1 MFEYLNY
8 STIYQASGDLV
19 FENKDLEGEAC
30 FSYIFRNVKNNKKK
44 HIIYSIYIST
54 DPSYIQ
60 NNKENN
66 LCILTEEQI
75 IFHISYLR
83 FISSFKYRITKKF
96 IDDYSG
102 FRIDL
107 DLNAIG
113 IVHKMFLTWIRYL
126 YEYPYNLV
134 LYDSFKLREEKKFIE
149 KSNYLNIVNFVTTF
163 YSTDYIHQ
171 IPKSNHNN
179 IPEFITRKSFKD
191 RLMKCDH
198 LNDILKNSDIKIEQ
212 FTEYDEIDDFIE
224 DFDNRKNKYIENL
237 NKLKQ

>member
-1 MFEYLNY
+1 MFEYINY

-19 FENKDLEGEAC
+19 FENKNLVGEAC
-30 FSYIFRNVKNNKKK
+30 FSYIFNNVRNNKKQ

-60 NNKENN
+60 ENRENN

-75 IFHISYLR
+75 RFHISYLR
-83 FISSFKYRITKKF
+83 FISSFKYKITKKF
-96 IDDYSG
+96 IDDYPG

-113 IVHKMFLTWIRYL
+113 SVHKMFLTWIRYL

-134 LYDSFKLREEKKFIE
+134 LYDSFKLREEKRFIE

-163 YSTDYIHQ
+163 YSSDWIHQ
-171 IPKSNHNN
+171 IPKSLHH

-198 LNDILKNSDIKIEQ
+198 LNDILKNSNIKVEQ
-212 FTEYDEIDDFIE
+212 FAEYDEIDDFIE
-224 DFDNRKNKYIENL
+224 NFDNRKNKYIENL

>member
-1 MFEYLNY
+1 MFKYLSY
-8 STIYQASGDLV
+8 STIYRASGDLV

-30 FSYIFRNVKNNKKK
+30 FSYIFRNVKNNKKQ

-54 DPSYIQ
+54 DPGFIQ
-60 NNKENN
+60 DNHENN
-66 LCILTEEQI
+66 FCILTEEQI

-83 FISSFKYRITKKF
+83 FISSFKYKITKKF

-134 LYDSFKLREEKKFIE
+134 LYDSFKLREDKRFIE

-163 YSTDYIHQ
+163 YPSDYIHQ
-171 IPKSNHNN
+171 IPRSLVS
-179 IPEFITRKSFKD
+179 IPEFVTRKSFKD
-191 RLMKCDH
+191 RLMKCDY
-198 LNDILKNSDIKIEQ
+198 LNDILKNSDIQINQ
-212 FTEYDEIDDFIE
+212 FKEYDEIDDFIE

>member
-1 MFEYLNY
+1 MFEYLSY
-8 STIYQASGDLV
+8 STIYRASGDLV
-19 FENKDLEGEAC
+19 FENINLNGEAC
-30 FSYIFRNVKNNKKK
+30 FSYIFNNVKNNKKQ
-44 HIIYSIYIST
+44 HIVYSIYIST
-54 DPSYIQ
+54 DPGFIQ
-60 NNKENN
+60 DNHENN
-66 LCILTEEQI
+66 FCILTEEQI
-75 IFHISYLR
+75 RFHISYLR

-134 LYDSFKLREEKKFIE
+134 LYDSFKLREEKRFIE
-149 KSNYLNIVNFVTTF
+149 KSNYLNIVNFVTIF

-171 IPKSNHNN
+171 IPQFNCI
-179 IPEFITRKSFKD
+179 IPEFMTRKSFKN
-191 RLMKCDH
+191 RLMKCDR
-198 LNDILKNSDIKIEQ
+198 LNDILKTSNIRIEQ
-212 FTEYDEIDDFIE
+212 FTEYDEIDDFFE

-237 NKLKQ
+237 NKLK

>member
-8 STIYQASGDLV
+8 CTIYQASGDLV
-19 FENKDLEGEAC
+19 FENKNLIGEAC
-30 FSYIFRNVKNNKKK
+30 FSYIFRNVKNNKKQ

-54 DPSYIQ
+54 DP
-60 NNKENN
+60 
-66 LCILTEEQI
+66 C
-75 IFHISYLR
+75 
-83 FISSFKYRITKKF
+83 FIKYRITKKF
-96 IDDYSG
+96 IDNYHG

-134 LYDSFKLREEKKFIE
+134 LYDSFKLREEKRFIE

-179 IPEFITRKSFKD
+179 IPEFVTRKSFKD
-191 RLMKCDH
+191 KLMKCDY

>member
-8 STIYQASGDLV
+8 STIYQASGDLT
-19 FENKDLEGEAC
+19 FENKDLDENAC
-30 FSYIFRNVKNNKKK
+30 FSYIFRNVINRIKQ
-44 HIIYSIYIST
+44 HVVYRIYIST
-54 DPSYIQ
+54 DPGYMQ
-60 NNKENN
+60 DYRANN

-75 IFHISYLR
+75 RFHITYLR
-83 FISSFKYRITKKF
+83 FISSFKYKITKKF
-96 IDDYSG
+96 VDNYSG

-134 LYDSFKLREEKKFIE
+134 LYDSFKLREEKRFIE

-171 IPKSNHNN
+171 IPRSLVS
-179 IPEFITRKSFKD
+179 IPEFITTLSFP
-191 RLMKCDH
+191 
-198 LNDILKNSDIKIEQ
+198 NDNITN
-212 FTEYDEIDDFIE
+212 
-224 DFDNRKNKYIENL
+224 
-237 NKLKQ
+237 

>member
-1 MFEYLNY
+1 MFDYLSY

-19 FENKDLEGEAC
+19 FENKNLEGQAC
-30 FSYIFRNVKNNKKK
+30 FSYIFRNVRNNKKQ

-54 DPSYIQ
+54 DLGYIQ
-60 NNKENN
+60 DYRESN

-75 IFHISYLR
+75 RFHMSYLR
-83 FISSFKYRITKKF
+83 FISSFKYKITKKF

-113 IVHKMFLTWIRYL
+113 NVHKMFLTWIRYL

-134 LYDSFKLREEKKFIE
+134 LYDSFKLREEKRFIE

-163 YSTDYIHQ
+163 YSNDWIHQ
-171 IPKSNHNN
+171 IPKSHHN

-198 LNDILKNSDIKIEQ
+198 LNDILKNSNIQIEL
-212 FTEYDEIDDFIE
+212 FTEYDDIDDFIE
-224 DFDNRKNKYIENL
+224 DFDNRKNKYIETL

>member
-1 MFEYLNY
+1 MLEYLNY

-19 FENKDLEGEAC
+19 FENKNLEGEAC
-30 FSYIFRNVKNNKKK
+30 FSYIFRNVKKNKKQ

-60 NNKENN
+60 ENRENN
-66 LCILTEEQI
+66 FCILTEEQI
-75 IFHISYLR
+75 RFHISYLR

-102 FRIDL
+102 FRVDL

-126 YEYPYNLV
+126 YEFPYNLV
-134 LYDSFKLREEKKFIE
+134 LYDSFKLREEKRFIE

-163 YSTDYIHQ
+163 YSNDYIHQ
-171 IPKSNHNN
+171 IPRSLVS
-179 IPEFITRKSFKD
+179 IPEFVTRKSFKD
-191 RLMKCDH
+191 RLMKCNY

-212 FTEYDEIDDFIE
+212 FTEYDGIDDFIE
-224 DFDNRKNKYIENL
+224 DFVNRKNKYIETL
-237 NKLKQ
+237 NKLK

>member
-1 MFEYLNY
+1 MFTYLNY
-8 STIYQASGDLV
+8 CTIYQASGDLA
-19 FENKDLEGEAC
+19 FENKKLLGEAC
-30 FSYIFRNVKNNKKK
+30 FSYIFRNVINNKKQ

-54 DPSYIQ
+54 DPSFIQ
-60 NNKENN
+60 ENHENN
-66 LCILTEEQI
+66 FCILTEEQI
-75 IFHISYLR
+75 RFHISYLR
-83 FISSFKYRITKKF
+83 FISSFKYKITKKF
-96 IDDYSG
+96 RDDYSG

-134 LYDSFKLREEKKFIE
+134 LYDSFKLREEKRFIE

-163 YSTDYIHQ
+163 YSDDWIHQ
-171 IPKSNHNN
+171 IPRSNK
-179 IPEFITRKSFKD
+179 IPEFVTRKSFKNK
-191 RLMKCDH
+191 LMKCDF
-198 LNDILKNSDIKIEQ
+198 LNDILKNSNIQIEQ
-212 FTEYDEIDDFIE
+212 FEEYDEIDNFFE

>member
-1 MFEYLNY
+1 MFKYINY

-19 FENKDLEGEAC
+19 FENKNLVGEAC
-30 FSYIFRNVKNNKKK
+30 FSYIFNNVRNNKKQ

-60 NNKENN
+60 ENRENN
-66 LCILTEEQI
+66 FCILTEEQI

-83 FISSFKYRITKKF
+83 FISSFKYKITKKF

-134 LYDSFKLREEKKFIE
+134 LYDSFKLREDKRFIE

-163 YSTDYIHQ
+163 YSNDWIHQ
-171 IPKSNHNN
+171 IPKCHN
-179 IPEFITRKSFKD
+179 IPKFITRKSFKD
-191 RLMKCDH
+191 RLMKCDF
-198 LNDILKNSDIKIEQ
+198 LNDILKNSNIKIEQ
-212 FTEYDEIDDFIE
+212 FEEYDEIEDFIE
-224 DFDNRKNKYIENL
+224 DFDNRKNKYIETL
-237 NKLKQ
+237 NKLK

>member
-1 MFEYLNY
+1 MFEYINY
-8 STIYQASGDLV
+8 STIYQASGDLI
-19 FENKDLEGEAC
+19 FENKNLEGEAC
-30 FSYIFRNVKNNKKK
+30 FSYIFRNVRNNKKQ

-54 DPSYIQ
+54 DPDFIQ
-60 NNKENN
+60 ENRENN

-83 FISSFKYRITKKF
+83 FISSFKYKITKKF

-113 IVHKMFLTWIRYL
+113 SVHKMFLTWIRYL
-126 YEYPYNLV
+126 YEFPYNLV
-134 LYDSFKLREEKKFIE
+134 LYDSFKLRKEKRFIE
-149 KSNYLNIVNFVTTF
+149 KSNYLNIVNFVTAF
-163 YSTDYIHQ
+163 YSDDFIHQ
-171 IPKSNHNN
+171 IPRYINK
-179 IPEFITRKSFKD
+179 IPKFITRKSFKD

-198 LNDILKNSDIKIEQ
+198 LNDILENSGIKVNQ
-212 FTEYDEIDDFIE
+212 FDKYREINDFIE

>member
-1 MFEYLNY
+1 MFKYLSY
-8 STIYQASGDLV
+8 STIYRASGDLV

-30 FSYIFRNVKNNKKK
+30 FSYIFRNVKNNKKQ

-54 DPSYIQ
+54 DPGFIQ
-60 NNKENN
+60 DNHENN
-66 LCILTEEQI
+66 FCILTEEQI

-83 FISSFKYRITKKF
+83 FISSFKYKITKKF
-96 IDDYSG
+96 IDDYPG

-134 LYDSFKLREEKKFIE
+134 LYDSFKLREDKRFIE

-163 YSTDYIHQ
+163 YSNDYIHQ
-171 IPKSNHNN
+171 IPRSLVS
-179 IPEFITRKSFKD
+179 IPEFVTRKSFKD
-191 RLMKCDH
+191 RLMKCDY
-198 LNDILKNSDIKIEQ
+198 LNDILKNSDIQINQ
-212 FTEYDEIDDFIE
+212 FKEYDEIDDFIE

>member
-1 MFEYLNY
+1 MMFKYLSY
-8 STIYQASGDLV
+8 STIYRASGDLV
-19 FENKDLEGEAC
+19 FENKNLEGEAC
-30 FSYIFRNVKNNKKK
+30 FSYIFRNVKNNKKQ

-54 DPSYIQ
+54 DPGFIQ
-60 NNKENN
+60 DNHKNNF
-66 LCILTEEQI
+66 CILTEEQI

-83 FISSFKYRITKKF
+83 FISSFKYKITKKF

-107 DLNAIG
+107 NLNAIG

-134 LYDSFKLREEKKFIE
+134 LYDSFKLREEKRFIE

-163 YSTDYIHQ
+163 YSNDYIHQ
-171 IPKSNHNN
+171 IPRSLIN

-191 RLMKCDH
+191 RLMKCDY
-198 LNDILKNSDIKIEQ
+198 LNDILKNSNIKIEQ
-212 FTEYDEIDDFIE
+212 FEEYDEIDDFLE

>member
-1 MFEYLNY
+1 MFDYLNY

-19 FENKDLEGEAC
+19 FENKKLVREAC
-30 FSYIFRNVKNNKKK
+30 FSYIFRNVRNNKKQ

-54 DPSYIQ
+54 DPSFIQ
-60 NNKENN
+60 ENHENN
-66 LCILTEEQI
+66 FCILTEEQI
-75 IFHISYLR
+75 RFHISYLR

-96 IDDYSG
+96 IDDYPG

-134 LYDSFKLREEKKFIE
+134 LYDSFKLREEKRFIE

-163 YSTDYIHQ
+163 YSDDWIHQ
-171 IPKSNHNN
+171 IPKYNN
-179 IPEFITRKSFKD
+179 KIPEFITRKSFKN
-191 RLMKCDH
+191 RLMKCDF
-198 LNDILKNSDIKIEQ
+198 LNDVLKNSNIQIEQ
-212 FTEYDEIDDFIE
+212 FKEYDKIDDFFE

>member
-19 FENKDLEGEAC
+19 KENKNLEGEAC
-30 FSYIFRNVKNNKKK
+30 FSYIFRNVKNNKKQ

-54 DPSYIQ
+54 DPSYSQ
-60 NNKENN
+60 ENRENN
-66 LCILTEEQI
+66 FCILTEEQI
-75 IFHISYLR
+75 RFHISYLR

-96 IDDYSG
+96 IDDYPG

-134 LYDSFKLREEKKFIE
+134 LYDSFKLREEKRFIE

-163 YSTDYIHQ
+163 YSNDYIHQ
-171 IPKSNHNN
+171 IPRSLVS

-191 RLMKCDH
+191 RLMKCDY

-212 FTEYDEIDDFIE
+212 FKEYDEMDAFIE

-237 NKLKQ
+237 NKLKR

>member
-1 MFEYLNY
+1 MFDYLNY

-19 FENKDLEGEAC
+19 FENKELVGEAC
-30 FSYIFRNVKNNKKK
+30 FSYIFRNVKNNKKQ

-54 DPSYIQ
+54 DLGFIQ
-60 NNKENN
+60 DNYENN
-66 LCILTEEQI
+66 FCILTEEQI

-83 FISSFKYRITKKF
+83 FISSFKYKITKKF

-134 LYDSFKLREEKKFIE
+134 LYDSFKLREEKRFIE

-163 YSTDYIHQ
+163 YSNDWIHQ
-171 IPKSNHNN
+171 IPKPNK
-179 IPEFITRKSFKD
+179 IPEFVTRKSFKNK
-191 RLMKCDH
+191 LMKCDF
-198 LNDILKNSDIKIEQ
+198 LNDILKNSNIQIKQ
-212 FTEYDEIDDFIE
+212 FEEYDKIDDFFE

>member
-1 MFEYLNY
+1 MFKYLSY

-19 FENKDLEGEAC
+19 FENKSLTGEAC
-30 FSYIFRNVKNNKKK
+30 FSYIFNNVRNNKKQ

-54 DPSYIQ
+54 DPSFIQ
-60 NNKENN
+60 NNHENN
-66 LCILTEEQI
+66 FCILTEEQI

-83 FISSFKYRITKKF
+83 FISSFKYKITKKF

-102 FRIDL
+102 FRINL

-134 LYDSFKLREEKKFIE
+134 LYDSFKLREEKRFIE

-163 YSTDYIHQ
+163 YSTDWIHQ
-171 IPKSNHNN
+171 IPRSLSN

-191 RLMKCDH
+191 RLMKCDF
-198 LNDILKNSDIKIEQ
+198 LNDILKNSNIRIRQ
-212 FTEYDEIDDFIE
+212 FKEYDEIDNFIE
-224 DFDNRKNKYIENL
+224 DFDNRKNKYIETL

>member
-1 MFEYLNY
+1 MFKYLSY
-8 STIYQASGDLV
+8 STIYRASGDLI
-19 FENKDLEGEAC
+19 FENKNLEGEAC
-30 FSYIFRNVKNNKKK
+30 FSYIFRNVKNNKKQ

-54 DPSYIQ
+54 DPGFIQ
-60 NNKENN
+60 DNHENN
-66 LCILTEEQI
+66 FCILTEEQI

-83 FISSFKYRITKKF
+83 FISSFKYKITKKF
-96 IDDYSG
+96 IDDYPG

-134 LYDSFKLREEKKFIE
+134 LYDSFKLREEKRFIE

-163 YSTDYIHQ
+163 YSNDWIHQ
-171 IPKSNHNN
+171 IPRSLNY

-191 RLMKCDH
+191 RLMKCDY
-198 LNDILKNSDIKIEQ
+198 LNDILKNSDIKSNQ
-212 FTEYDEIDDFIE
+212 FKEYDEIDDFIE
-224 DFDNRKNKYIENL
+224 DFDNRKNKYIEKL

>member
-19 FENKDLEGEAC
+19 FENNNLGGEAC
-30 FSYIFRNVKNNKKK
+30 FSYIFGNVKNNKKQ

-54 DPSYIQ
+54 DPNFIQ
-60 NNKENN
+60 ENHENN
-66 LCILTEEQI
+66 FCILTEEQI
-75 IFHISYLR
+75 RFHISYLR

-113 IVHKMFLTWIRYL
+113 SVHKMFLTWIRYL
-126 YEYPYNLV
+126 YEFPYNLV
-134 LYDSFKLREEKKFIE
+134 LYDSFKLREDKRFIE
-149 KSNYLNIVNFVTTF
+149 KSNYLNIVNFVTAF
-163 YSTDYIHQ
+163 YSSDYIHQ
-171 IPKSNHNN
+171 IPKTFNN

-191 RLMKCDH
+191 RLMKCDY
-198 LNDILKNSDIKIEQ
+198 LNDILKNSNIKVEQ
-212 FTEYDEIDDFIE
+212 FTEYDGIDDFIE

>member
-1 MFEYLNY
+1 MFEYLSY

-19 FENKDLEGEAC
+19 FENKDLEGQAC
-30 FSYIFRNVKNNKKK
+30 FSYIFRNVRNNKKQ

-60 NNKENN
+60 DNSESN

-75 IFHISYLR
+75 RFHMSYLR
-83 FISSFKYRITKKF
+83 FISSFKYKITKKF

-113 IVHKMFLTWIRYL
+113 NVHKMFLTWIRYL

-134 LYDSFKLREEKKFIE
+134 LYDSFKLREEKRFIE
-149 KSNYLNIVNFVTTF
+149 KSNYLNIVNFVTVF
-163 YSTDYIHQ
+163 YSNDWIHQ
-171 IPKSNHNN
+171 IPKSYHK
-179 IPEFITRKSFKD
+179 IPKFITRKSFKD
-191 RLMKCDH
+191 RLMKCDC
-198 LNDILKNSDIKIEQ
+198 LNNILENSNIQIAQ
-212 FTEYDEIDDFIE
+212 FTEYDKIDDFIK
-224 DFDNRKNKYIENL
+224 DFDNRKNKYIETL

>member
-1 MFEYLNY
+1 MFEYLSY

-19 FENKDLEGEAC
+19 FENKDLEGQAC
-30 FSYIFRNVKNNKKK
+30 FSYIFKNVGNNKKQ

-54 DPSYIQ
+54 DPSFIQ
-60 NNKENN
+60 DNRESN

-75 IFHISYLR
+75 RFHISYLR
-83 FISSFKYRITKKF
+83 FISSFKYKITKKF

-113 IVHKMFLTWIRYL
+113 NVHKMFLTWIRYL
-126 YEYPYNLV
+126 YEYPYNLA

-163 YSTDYIHQ
+163 YSSDWIHQ
-171 IPKSNHNN
+171 IPKYNHK
-179 IPEFITRKSFKD
+179 IPKFITRKSFKN
-191 RLMKCDH
+191 RLMKCDY
-198 LNDILKNSDIKIEQ
+198 LNDILESSNIKIAQ
-212 FTEYDEIDDFIE
+212 FTEYKEIDDFIK
-224 DFDNRKNKYIENL
+224 DFDNRKNKYIETL

>member
-1 MFEYLNY
+1 MFEYLSY

-19 FENKDLEGEAC
+19 FENKNLVEEAC
-30 FSYIFRNVKNNKKK
+30 FSYIFRNVKNNKKQ

-54 DPSYIQ
+54 DPSFIQ
-60 NNKENN
+60 NNHENN
-66 LCILTEEQI
+66 FCILTEEQI

-83 FISSFKYRITKKF
+83 FISSFKYKITKKF

-134 LYDSFKLREEKKFIE
+134 LYDSFKLREEKRFIE

-163 YSTDYIHQ
+163 YSSDWIHQ
-171 IPKSNHNN
+171 IPKTLNN

-191 RLMKCDH
+191 RLMKCDY
-198 LNDILKNSDIKIEQ
+198 LNDILKNSGINVEQ
-212 FTEYDEIDDFIE
+212 FDEYDEIDDFIE

>member
-1 MFEYLNY
+1 MFKYLSY

-30 FSYIFRNVKNNKKK
+30 FSYIFNNVKINKKQ

-54 DPSYIQ
+54 DPSFIQ
-60 NNKENN
+60 ENHENN
-66 LCILTEEQI
+66 FCFLTEEQI
-75 IFHISYLR
+75 KFHISYLR
-83 FISSFKYRITKKF
+83 FISSFKYKITKKF

-134 LYDSFKLREEKKFIE
+134 LYDSFKLREEKRFIE
-149 KSNYLNIVNFVTTF
+149 KSNYLNIVNFVTSF
-163 YSTDYIHQ
+163 FSNESIHQ
-171 IPKSNHNN
+171 IPLYLHK
-179 IPEFITRKSFKD
+179 IPKFITRKSFKD
-191 RLMKCDH
+191 RLMKCDR
-198 LNDILKNSDIKIEQ
+198 LNDILEDSGIRIKMVD
-212 FTEYDEIDDFIE
+212 EYDEIDDFVE

-237 NKLKQ
+237 NKLK

>member
-1 MFEYLNY
+1 MFKYLSY
-8 STIYQASGDLV
+8 STIYRASGDLV
-19 FENKDLEGEAC
+19 FENKNLEGEAC
-30 FSYIFRNVKNNKKK
+30 FSYIFRNVKNNKKQ

-54 DPSYIQ
+54 DPSFIQ
-60 NNKENN
+60 NNHENN
-66 LCILTEEQI
+66 FCILTEEQI

-83 FISSFKYRITKKF
+83 FISSFKYKITKKF

-113 IVHKMFLTWIRYL
+113 SVHKMFLTWIRYL

-134 LYDSFKLREEKKFIE
+134 LYDSFKLREDKRFIE

-163 YSTDYIHQ
+163 YSTDWIHQ
-171 IPKSNHNN
+171 IPKSNNN

-191 RLMKCDH
+191 RLMKCDY
-198 LNDILKNSDIKIEQ
+198 LNDILKHSNIKVEQ
-212 FTEYDEIDDFIE
+212 FEEYDGIDDFIE
-224 DFDNRKNKYIENL
+224 DFDNRKNKYIEDL

>member
-1 MFEYLNY
+1 MFEYLSY

-19 FENKDLEGEAC
+19 FENKDLEGQAC
-30 FSYIFRNVKNNKKK
+30 FSYIFRNVRNNKKQ

-54 DPSYIQ
+54 DPSFIQ
-60 NNKENN
+60 DNRESN

-75 IFHISYLR
+75 RFHMSYLR
-83 FISSFKYRITKKF
+83 FISSFKYKITKKF
-96 IDDYSG
+96 IDNYSG

-113 IVHKMFLTWIRYL
+113 NVHKMFLTWIRYL

-134 LYDSFKLREEKKFIE
+134 LYDSFKLREEKRFIE

-163 YSTDYIHQ
+163 YSNDWIHQ
-171 IPKSNHNN
+171 IPKSHHN

-198 LNDILKNSDIKIEQ
+198 LNDILKNSNIQIAL
-212 FTEYDEIDDFIE
+212 FTEYDEIEDFIK
-224 DFDNRKNKYIENL
+224 DFDNRKNKYIETL

>member
-1 MFEYLNY
+1 MFEYLSY
-8 STIYQASGDLV
+8 STIYRASGDLV
-19 FENKDLEGEAC
+19 FENKNLEGEAC
-30 FSYIFRNVKNNKKK
+30 FSYIFRNVKNNKKQ

-54 DPSYIQ
+54 DPGFIQ
-60 NNKENN
+60 ENHENN
-66 LCILTEEQI
+66 FCILTEEQI

-83 FISSFKYRITKKF
+83 FISSFKYKIIKKF

-134 LYDSFKLREEKKFIE
+134 LYDSFKLREDKRFIE

-163 YSTDYIHQ
+163 YSSDYIHQ
-171 IPKSNHNN
+171 IPRSLVS

-191 RLMKCDH
+191 RLMKCDY
-198 LNDILKNSDIKIEQ
+198 LNDILKNSDIQINQ
-212 FTEYDEIDDFIE
+212 FREYDEIDDFIE

>member
-1 MFEYLNY
+1 MFKYLSY

-19 FENKDLEGEAC
+19 FENKNLEGEAC
-30 FSYIFRNVKNNKKK
+30 FSYIFNNVKNNKKQ

-54 DPSYIQ
+54 DPGFIQ
-60 NNKENN
+60 DNHENN
-66 LCILTEEQI
+66 FCILTEEQI

-83 FISSFKYRITKKF
+83 FISSFKYKITKKF

-134 LYDSFKLREEKKFIE
+134 LYDSFKLREDKRFIE

-163 YSTDYIHQ
+163 YSNDWIHQ
-171 IPKSNHNN
+171 IPKCHN
-179 IPEFITRKSFKD
+179 IPEFVTRKSFKNK
-191 RLMKCDH
+191 LMKCDF
-198 LNDILKNSDIKIEQ
+198 LNDILKNSNTRIEQ
-212 FTEYDEIDDFIE
+212 FKEYYEIDDFIK
-224 DFDNRKNKYIENL
+224 DFDNRKNEYIETL

>member
-1 MFEYLNY
+1 MFKYLSY

-19 FENKDLEGEAC
+19 FENKNLEGEAC
-30 FSYIFRNVKNNKKK
+30 FSYIFRNVKNNKKQ

-54 DPSYIQ
+54 DPGFIQ
-60 NNKENN
+60 ENHEDN
-66 LCILTEEQI
+66 FCILTEEQI
-75 IFHISYLR
+75 RFHISYLR
-83 FISSFKYRITKKF
+83 FISSFKYKITNKF
-96 IDDYSG
+96 IDDYPG

-113 IVHKMFLTWIRYL
+113 SVHKMFLTWIRYL

-134 LYDSFKLREEKKFIE
+134 LYDSFKLREDKRFIE

-163 YSTDYIHQ
+163 YSNDYIHQ
-171 IPKSNHNN
+171 IPKSLVS

-191 RLMKCDH
+191 RLMKCDY
-198 LNDILKNSDIKIEQ
+198 LNDILKNSNIQIEQ
-212 FTEYDEIDDFIE
+212 FNEYDEIDDFFE

>member
-1 MFEYLNY
+1 MFEYLSY

-19 FENKDLEGEAC
+19 FENKDLKGQAC
-30 FSYIFRNVKNNKKK
+30 FSYIFRNVRNNKKQ

-54 DPSYIQ
+54 DPSFIQ
-60 NNKENN
+60 DNRESN

-75 IFHISYLR
+75 RFHMSYLR
-83 FISSFKYRITKKF
+83 FISSFKYKITKKF

-113 IVHKMFLTWIRYL
+113 NVHKMFLTWIRYL

-134 LYDSFKLREEKKFIE
+134 LYDSFKLREEKRFIE

-163 YSTDYIHQ
+163 YSNDCIHQ
-171 IPKSNHNN
+171 ISKYYYN
-179 IPEFITRKSFKD
+179 IPKFITRKSFKD
-191 RLMKCDH
+191 RLMKCDR
-198 LNDILKNSDIKIEQ
+198 LNDILENSNIQIEQ
-212 FTEYDEIDDFIE
+212 FTEYDEIDDFIK
-224 DFDNRKNKYIENL
+224 DFNNRKNKYIETL